1 MQVLSVAIFEKMPI
15 QTALSSEIS
24 QCDTGIENNQLNLSD
39 FNRTLVALDL
49 VVAVKEVLERSDRS
63 LLLVAVTQ
71 RDPLAVLGEADCK
84 SVFLRQYTEHT
95 VMGRA

>member
-1 MQVLSVAIFEKMPI
+1 MKTDIPLEDPRMQGYVKTVLDS
-15 QTALSSEIS
+15 
-24 QCDTGIENNQLNLSD
+24 
-39 FNRTLVALDL
+39 